1 MKGIRRLLVIGSS
14 LTAVGALLFAG
25 AMAGLGFDFAAF
37 STRGLTAKTC
47 EIDEDFDGISINA
60 PTTEIVLRPSGD
72 GTCRVEFQE
81 EENVEHYA
89 AVQSGTLTIGVRDA
103 RSWYDRLGISFEN
116 MRMTVYLPRAEW
128 AALRIETETGDVE
141 IPDGFTFETVTVS
154 SGTADIVCRASV
166 RDALALHAG
175 TGNVAVDSAGIS
187 GSVDIGTKTG
197 NIRLSGFEARSV
209 AAESHTGDL
218 SLEGVVAT
226 GGLSISSVTGDVRLE
241 GCDAAWLS
249 IGTNTG
255 SVVGR
260 LLTAKVFVV
269 ETATGHISVPQTTA
283 GGKCEITTGTGN
295 VDIRIG

>member
-141 IPDGFTFETVTVS
+141 IPDGFSFETVTVS
-154 SGTADIVCRASV
+154 SGTADIVCRAAV

-226 GGLSISSVTGDVRLE
+226 GGPFRQQRYG
-241 GCDAAWLS
+241 
-249 IGTNTG
+249 
-255 SVVGR
+255 GR
-260 LLTAKVFVV
+260 PT
-269 ETATGHISVPQTTA
+269 
-283 GGKCEITTGTGN
+283 
-295 VDIRIG
+295 

>member
-60 PTTEIVLRPSGD
+60 PATEILLRPSGD

-141 IPDGFTFETVTVS
+141 IPDGFSFETVTVS
-154 SGTADIVCRASV
+154 SGTADIVCRAAV
-166 RDALALHAG
+166 QDALALHAG

-255 SVVGR
+255 SVAGR

-269 ETATGHISVPQTTA
+269 ETATGNVSVPQTTA

>member
-60 PTTEIVLRPSGD
+60 PATEILLRPSGD

-141 IPDGFTFETVTVS
+141 IPDGFSFETVTVS
-154 SGTADIVCRASV
+154 SGTADIVCRAAV
-166 RDALALHAG
+166 QDALALHAG

-255 SVVGR
+255 SVAGR

>member
-60 PTTEIVLRPSGD
+60 PATEILLRPSGD

-141 IPDGFTFETVTVS
+141 IPDGFSFETVTVS
-154 SGTADIVCRASV
+154 SGTADIVCRAAV
-166 RDALALHAG
+166 QDALALHAG

-249 IGTNTG
+249 IETNTG
-255 SVVGR
+255 SVAGR

-269 ETATGHISVPQTTA
+269 ETATGNVSVPQTTA

>member
-60 PTTEIVLRPSGD
+60 PATEILLRPSGD

-116 MRMTVYLPRAEW
+116 MQMTVYLPRAEW

-141 IPDGFTFETVTVS
+141 IPDGFSFETVTVS
-154 SGTADIVCRASV
+154 SGTADIVCRAAV
-166 RDALALHAG
+166 QDALALHAG

-255 SVVGR
+255 SVAGR

-269 ETATGHISVPQTTA
+269 ETATGNVSVPQTTA